1 MKTSATRLVITTWTH
16 EYAPGPMQLRGT
28 GEPGS
33 AVGGDL
39 TVTLLLK
46 PVVLAQGTPLTS
58 NHVALNEVG
67 ALWSQALE

>member
-1 MKTSATRLVITTWTH
+1 
-16 EYAPGPMQLRGT
+16 MQLRGT